1 MSTTSYD
8 DIADEYYNGRHIT
21 TRNFEAA
28 TLAFFN
34 KWERPIAK
42 DGLVLDLGCG
52 CGRANY
58 YCGIANDR
66 IVQCDISGKM
76 LNITPREECKE
87 RIQGDAMALKFP
99 PNTFVGV
106 VAFFF
111 DPFNRPN
118 VYREIS
124 QTLLDGGI
132 FIGTLPHHIWGR
144 TLRKI
149 RGYSVSKARL
159 LTKDGRIFEADS
171 ILMDD
176 KEIEDCLTQ
185 AQLERVESHD
195 LCLPRSEEKISED
208 ILDPAEAIGVSP
220 YEVPLVK
227 LVVARKL

>member
-8 DIADEYYNGRHIT
+8 DIAYEYYNGRHIT

-28 TLAFFN
+28 TLAFFK
-34 KWERPIAK
+34 KWQRPIAK

-76 LNITPREECKE
+76 LNLTPREECKE
-87 RIQGDAMALKFP
+87 RIQGDAMTLKFT

-106 VAFFF
+106 VAFLF

-124 QTLLDGGI
+124 RTLLDGGI
-132 FIGTLPHHIWGR
+132 FIGTLPHYIWGR

-171 ILMDD
+171 FLMDD
-176 KEIEDCLTQ
+176 KEIEDCLIQ
-185 AQLERVESHD
+185 AQLEQIELHD
-195 LCLPRSEEKISED
+195 LYLPRSEEKISKD
-208 ILDPAEAIGVSP
+208 ILDPAEAIEVSP
-220 YEVPLVK
+220 HELPIVK
-227 LVVARKL
+227 LIVARKL